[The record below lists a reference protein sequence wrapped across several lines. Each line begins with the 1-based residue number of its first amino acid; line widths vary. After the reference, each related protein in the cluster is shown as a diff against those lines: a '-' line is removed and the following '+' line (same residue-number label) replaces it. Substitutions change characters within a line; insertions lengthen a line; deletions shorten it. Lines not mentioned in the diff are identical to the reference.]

1 MSRHIVANVDDIPPG
16 KRMLVN
22 VKGREIGIFN
32 VDGEYLAIS
41 NRCPHEG
48 ASLCKGRIVGLVE
61 SSEPGS
67 YQFSRRGELLRCPW
81 HGWEYDVKTGQSW
94 YDPVHPRVRQY
105 PVAIETG
112 RVLVEDPDAP
122 APGFQKGPYVAE
134 TYPVSVDETYIVV
147 EIPE

>member
-1 MSRHIVANVDDIPPG
+1 MAQHIVATVDDIPPG

-22 VKGREIGIFN
+22 VAGRDIGIFN
-32 VDGEYLAIS
+32 VGGEYFAVG

-81 HGWEYDVKTGQSW
+81 HGWEFDLRTGKSWCEPERIKVRNYDLKVESGG
-94 YDPVHPRVRQY
+94 
-105 PVAIETG
+105 A
-112 RVLVEDPDAP
+112 LVE
-122 APGFQKGPYVAE
+122 GPLQAE
-134 TYPVSVDETYIVV
+134 TFPVSIEKQYVV
-147 EIPE
+147 IEV